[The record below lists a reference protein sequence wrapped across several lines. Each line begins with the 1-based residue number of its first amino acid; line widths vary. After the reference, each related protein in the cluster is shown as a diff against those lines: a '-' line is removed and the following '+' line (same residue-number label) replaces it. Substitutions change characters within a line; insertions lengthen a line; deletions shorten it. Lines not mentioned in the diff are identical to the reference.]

1 MQTTSCTTIIFIN
14 AQNFLPILSMELIDT
29 KAFDTVLTS
38 TIVLVVLAFGIVL
51 SDTATFLARV
61 FS

>member
-1 MQTTSCTTIIFIN
+1 
-14 AQNFLPILSMELIDT
+14 MELIDT